1 MKQKTRRLAMKP
13 RRIEDDK
20 YFESSIESTMDNYL
34 SSEEE
39 VDEKEQNR
47 SRLEYDNDEIGK
59 EI

>member
-1 MKQKTRRLAMKP
+1 MKP

-39 VDEKEQNR
+39 VDEKEQDR
-47 SRLEYDNDEIGK
+47 SCLEYDNDEIEKGDG
-59 EI
+59 I